1 MQRFL
6 IKCVNCA
13 LLIIIA
19 IGIPAITHVE
29 FRGLDIGSERIYKLL
44 LFWALGL
51 GLAFNLFVAS
61 FVLKKRKE
69 RLLCW
74 EWAAVFGVLFFAYAA
89 LAFGYFNFNWLKN
102 FLLRLQN
109 YF

>member
-1 MQRFL
+1 M
-6 IKCVNCA
+6 IV
-13 LLIIIA
+13 IA

-44 LFWALGL
+44 LFWGLGL
-51 GLAFNLFVAS
+51 GLVLNLFAAS
-61 FVLKKRKE
+61 FVIKKRKE
-69 RLLCW
+69 QLLCW

-89 LAFGYFNFNWLKN
+89 LASGYFNFNWLKN

>member
-6 IKCVNCA
+6 IKCINCA

-29 FRGLDIGSERIYKLL
+29 FRGLEIGSEHIYKLL
-44 LFWALGL
+44 LFWGL
-51 GLAFNLFVAS
+51 GLALALNLLAAS
-61 FVLKKRKE
+61 FVIKTRKD

-74 EWAAVFGVLFFAYAA
+74 EWAAVFGVLFSAYAA
-89 LAFGYFNFNWLKN
+89 FAFGYFNFDWLKN

>member
-29 FRGLDIGSERIYKLL
+29 FRGLELGSEPKYKLL
-44 LFWALGL
+44 LFWGL
-51 GLAFNLFVAS
+51 GLALALNLFAAS
-61 FVLKKRKE
+61 FLIKSRKE

-89 LAFGYFNFNWLKN
+89 LVFGYFNFDWLKN
-102 FLLRLQN
+102 FLLRL
-109 YF
+109 